1 MAHGMNASS
10 TRGILYS
17 IITESE
23 LVSTAHQIA
32 AHLHPKDGKITQ
44 LNYLY
49 NTPLV
54 RMYKQYMDRLV
65 EETRVWR
72 GLIAKRAHYAD
83 MIEKLAHMG
92 EGETSNS
99 QTGPQ
104 DLEDLDLLEIS
115 KPPFQDS

>member
-1 MAHGMNASS
+1 MENLMAHGMNVSS

-32 AHLHPKDGKITQ
+32 AHLHPKDGKITW

-49 NTPLV
+49 DTPLV
-54 RMYKQYMDRLV
+54 GMYKQYTDRLV

-83 MIEKLAHMG
+83 MIERLAQMD

-104 DLEDLDLLEIS
+104 DLEDLDPSML
-115 KPPFQDS
+115 

>member
-1 MAHGMNASS
+1 MARSMNVNS
-10 TRGILYS
+10 TCSILYS

-23 LVSTAHQIA
+23 LVSTAH
-32 AHLHPKDGKITQ
+32 LRPKDGKITQ

-49 NTPLV
+49 DTPLV
-54 RMYKQYMDRLV
+54 RMYKQYADRLV

-83 MIEKLAHMG
+83 MIEKLAHMD

-104 DLEDLDLLEIS
+104 DLEDLDPSML
-115 KPPFQDS
+115 